1 MFRPLHAVLASMD
14 RLTDR
19 GESAS
24 IRTPPTRTVIL
35 AMVAATAVVVAVG
48 LLTANPVFLLGL
60 LVFLPAF
67 AAALCTPRQ
76 TTLVSAWVSAVVL
89 VPVVLQPGGALID
102 DAVLALLVVAF
113 DAMAVYGSRVRI
125 TREEELVRL
134 RSSAAAMQRQILQ
147 PLPVLTDDVL
157 IDGVYEPVQQ
167 DELVGGD
174 IYEVAATPWGTRV
187 LIGDVQGKGLAAIG
201 AAIAVVGAFREA
213 AHREPTLTA
222 LVDTLE
228 AAVVRHNDHSGQR
241 GEPERF
247 VSALVVGVDKGAEAQ
262 IVVCGHPPPYVL
274 HDEAVT
280 TVATQQEHVPLG
292 LGALVDEPRTVSW
305 FAFPAG
311 STLLLC
317 TDGLTEARAPGGG
330 FYPLGARLG
339 GRTDITASRLTRS
352 LVADMRDFTAGTQQ
366 DDVAV
371 LAVRRSPHQ
380 LPELQSDGALPV
392 DALR

>member
-1 MFRPLHAVLASMD
+1 
-14 RLTDR
+14 
-19 GESAS
+19 
-24 IRTPPTRTVIL
+24 
-35 AMVAATAVVVAVG
+35 
-48 LLTANPVFLLGL
+48 
-60 LVFLPAF
+60 
-67 AAALCTPRQ
+67 
-76 TTLVSAWVSAVVL
+76 
-89 VPVVLQPGGALID
+89 
-102 DAVLALLVVAF
+102 
-113 DAMAVYGSRVRI
+113 
-125 TREEELVRL
+125 
-134 RSSAAAMQRQILQ
+134 MQRQILR

-157 IDGVYEPVQQ
+157 VDGVYEPVQQ

-213 AHREPTLTA
+213 AHREATLTA
-222 LVDTLE
+222 LVDALE
-228 AAVVRHNDHSGQR
+228 AAVVRHNDYSGQR

-274 HDEAVT
+274 HGEAVT

-292 LGALVDEPRTVSW
+292 LESLVDEPRMVTW
-305 FAFPAG
+305 FAFPVG

-330 FYPLGARLG
+330 FYPLEARLG

-380 LPELQSDGALPV
+380 PPELHSDGVLPA

>member
-1 MFRPLHAVLASMD
+1 MFRPLHAVRASMD

-67 AAALCTPRQ
+67 AAALCNPRQ
-76 TTLVSAWVSAVVL
+76 TALVSAWVSAVVL
-89 VPVVLQPGGALID
+89 VPVVLQPGGELID

-134 RSSAAAMQRQILQ
+134 RSSAAAMQRQILR

-157 IDGVYEPVQQ
+157 VDGVYEPVQQ

-201 AAIAVVGAFREA
+201 AAMAVVGAFREA
-213 AHREPTLTA
+213 AHREATLTA
-222 LVDTLE
+222 LVDALE
-228 AAVVRHNDHSGQR
+228 TAVVRHNDNSGQR

-292 LGALVDEPRTVSW
+292 LGALVDEPRMVSW

-330 FYPLGARLG
+330 FYPLEARLG

-380 LPELQSDGALPV
+380 PPELHSDGVLPV